1 MQEYFLKT
9 LFLIFGESISLSD
22 YQSERAIQESL
33 ERLSDRLLDMN
44 HIFIADLKQHI
55 GHTVT
60 IKGWLAGS
68 RSSGKIAF
76 LQLRD
81 GTGFVQG
88 VIARNDAPEEIFER
102 AKRLSLESS
111 LEARGEVREDSR
123 SPSGVELIL
132 RHIEQ
137 VSPSEDY
144 PITPKEHGVDFL
156 MENRHL
162 YLRHRGPWAIMRIRD
177 EVTRALHDFFAEQG
191 FIKFDSPFFMPTAV
205 EGTTNLFE
213 IDLFDED
220 KAYLSQSGQLYAEAG
235 ALALG
240 KVYTFGPTFRAEKS
254 KTRRHLLEFWM
265 IEPEVA
271 YADWQDNMNLQ
282 EAMVSYVVKKVL
294 ETRRYELGLLKRD
307 VSKLEPAA
315 QGNYPRISYDEA
327 IKIIEDKIDSK
338 NLPENVDADTQ
349 PVPWGDDFGAPHETI
364 IGAQFDRPIMIHS
377 YPAGIKAFYM
387 QPQAHN
393 PLLAACDDMIAPEG
407 YGELIGGSQRIH
419 DYDLL
424 KQRIQEHH
432 LPEEAFGWYLDLR
445 KYGSVPHS
453 GFGMGLERFLAWITG
468 AHHLREVIPFPRML
482 TRMYP

>member
-1 MQEYFLKT
+1 M
-9 LFLIFGESISLSD
+9 D
-22 YQSERAIQESL
+22 
-33 ERLSDRLLDMN
+33 
-44 HIFIADLKQHI
+44 H
-55 GHTVT
+55 VT
-60 IKGWLAGS
+60 ISQLNQFLEKTITLKGWISGH

-88 VIARNDAPEEIFER
+88 VIAKSDVEEEIFER
-102 AKRLSLESS
+102 AKRLTLESS
-111 LEARGEVREDSR
+111 LIVTGMVKSEPRA
-123 SPSGVELIL
+123 PSGVELL
-132 RHIEQ
+132 VTHVEV
-137 VSPSEDY
+137 VSPAEDY

-156 MENRHL
+156 MEHRHL
-162 YLRHRGPWAIMRIRD
+162 YLRHRGPWAIMRVRD
-177 EVTRALHDFFAEQG
+177 QVTRSIHDFFAERG

-213 IDLFDED
+213 IDLFGED

-271 YADWQDNMNLQ
+271 YSDWQDNMNLQ
-282 EAMVSYVVKKVL
+282 EAMVSYVVGRVL
-294 ETRRYELGLLKRD
+294 EKCKIELDILKRD
-307 VSKLEPAA
+307 VRKLEPSAS
-315 QGNYPRISYDEA
+315 GNFPRISYDDA
-327 IKIIEDKIDSK
+327 ITLIRQKIESK
-338 NLPENVDADTQ
+338 TLPDNVDSETQ
-349 PVPWGDDFGAPHETI
+349 PVVWGDDFGAPHETI
-364 IGAQFDRPIMIHS
+364 IGSQFDRPVMIHS
-377 YPAGIKAFYM
+377 YPAQIKAFYM

-393 PLLAACDDMIAPEG
+393 EKLAACNDMIGPEG

-419 DYDLL
+419 DYELL
-424 KQRIQEHH
+424 KQRIAEHQ
-432 LPEEAFGWYLDLR
+432 LPEEAFAWYLDLR

-453 GFGMGLERFLAWITG
+453 GYGMGLERFLAWITG
-468 AHHLREVIPFPRML
+468 VSHLREVIPFPRML